1 MSSPIIRAERVEKYY
16 AQPSENRIQVISP
29 TDLSIAAGEIVAL
42 LGPSG
47 SGKSTLMRMLTGLSQ
62 PSAGEVYWHEK
73 PIAMAEVNVSIVF
86 QSFALFPW
94 LTVLENVEAPLKAR
108 GMDAA
113 ERKKRSLKILDTV
126 GLDGFQAAHPK
137 ELSGG
142 MRQRV
147 GFARA
152 LVVEPEV
159 LFMDEPF
166 SALDV
171 LTAENLRSELLE
183 LWQKKTIPTQAI
195 FIVTHN
201 IEEAV
206 LLADRIIVLGRNP
219 GHIRT
224 DFKVTLAHPRDRKT
238 AAFTQLVDYIY
249 KVLTQPDAK
258 PPALPTTP
266 AGKPVRDQRSMHYQ
280 MLPHARPGGIA
291 GLLELLLDHNGK
303 DDIYRLADDLAF
315 EIDDLLPIVDA
326 AQLLGFLTVNEG
338 DAAITPTGTE
348 YANSEILR
356 QKELFRTAAVE
367 HVLLLRQIVRAIEAK
382 SDRTVS
388 EEFFH
393 DMLDEQFSEE
403 ETIRQLETA
412 INWGR
417 YAELFDFDASRRR
430 FIRSAKMQV
439 EQEDEAFQ
447 EAE

>member
-1 MSSPIIRAERVEKYY
+1 MQPAIIRAERVEKYY

-29 TDLSIAAGEIVAL
+29 TDLAIPPGEIIAL

-47 SGKSTLMRMLTGLSQ
+47 SGKSTLLRMLTGLSE
-62 PSAGEVYWHEK
+62 PSAGQVYWHEK
-73 PIAMAEVNVSIVF
+73 PIGTADVNVSIVF

-94 LTVLENVEAPLKAR
+94 LTVLENVEAPLIAR
-108 GMDAA
+108 GMEAA
-113 ERKKRSLKILDTV
+113 ERRRRSLKILDTV
-126 GLDGFQAAHPK
+126 GLDGFQTAYPK

-183 LWQKKTIPTQAI
+183 LWQNKTIPTRAI
-195 FIVTHN
+195 FLVTHN

-219 GHIRT
+219 GHVRT
-224 DFKVTLAHPRDRKT
+224 DFKVSLPHPRNRK
-238 AAFTQLVDYIY
+238 AAGFTQLVDYIY
-249 KVLTQPDAK
+249 KVLTQPDAQ
-258 PPALPTTP
+258 PPELPQTD
-266 AGKPVRDQRSMHYQ
+266 GKRVRDQRLMHYQ

-291 GLLELLLDHNGK
+291 GLLELLLDHSGK

-315 EIDDLLPIVDA
+315 EVDDLLPIVDA
-326 AQLLGFLTVNEG
+326 AQLLGFLKVTEG
-338 DAAITPTGTE
+338 DAAITPTGAE
-348 YANSEILR
+348 FANSEILR
-356 QKELFRTAAVE
+356 QKELFREAAVTN
-367 HVLLLRQIVRAIEAK
+367 VLLLRQIVRAIDAK
-382 SDRTVS
+382 SDHTVS

-403 ETIRQLETA
+403 ETLRQLETA

-417 YAELFDFDASRRR
+417 YAELFDFDSSRRR
-430 FIRSAKMQV
+430 FFRFEEQQPETESA
-439 EQEDEAFQ
+439 E
-447 EAE
+447 EAEV